1 MITLGELIA
10 RLRVYLQDLGAILWS
25 DEALTEA
32 VRLALAEYNFS
43 LQVSPADTLA
53 GLDGAEVT
61 SLPGGVEGLLLIGSI
76 GYALESRSL
85 KRNEGYDPSPDRIQ
99 LQAEAGAAMHKLFEA
114 MLRLKAQEGLRT
126 SSDPP
131 WPAEGWPVDGREE
144 PLP

>member
-25 DEALTEA
+25 DEVLTEA

-61 SLPGGVEGLLLIGSI
+61 SLPAELEGLLLIGSI

-85 KRNEGYDPSPDRIQ
+85 KRSEGYDPSPGRNQ
-99 LQAEAGAAMHKLFEA
+99 LQAEAGAAMHRLFAA
-114 MLRLKAQEGLRT
+114 MLRLRAQAGLRT

-131 WPAEGWPVDGREE
+131 WPAEGWPVDGWEG